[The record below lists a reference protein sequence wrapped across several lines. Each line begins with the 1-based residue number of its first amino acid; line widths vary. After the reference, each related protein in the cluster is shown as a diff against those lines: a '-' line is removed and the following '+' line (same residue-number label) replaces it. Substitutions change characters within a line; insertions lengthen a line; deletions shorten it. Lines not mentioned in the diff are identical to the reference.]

1 MSPARDPLQGE
12 PAGIEVVSTRTFP
25 DDPGPPT
32 SPGLSRG
39 ASASFRLYP
48 LAFRKPSLRA
58 RGRAIRPKEATSR
71 PWGWVR
77 SPYPFTRAPPA
88 CGWKSAPAWTI
99 RTERLG
105 GDYELSVRFSPA
117 WRNLAVAFQQPESVL
132 AREGGRALLCGD
144 FLPAAF
150 WPPDFLLFSPQ
161 PCRTRISP
169 GRTLRYPHCG
179 RSLSDSC
186 PTCVGRE
193 KIGLLAVHARKG
205 WVTCPHPL
213 S

>member
-105 GDYELSVRFSPA
+105 GDYELSVRSSNPKA
-117 WRNLAVAFQQPESVL
+117 
-132 AREGGRALLCGD
+132 
-144 FLPAAF
+144 
-150 WPPDFLLFSPQ
+150 FLLGKEEGRCFVVTFFPRLSGPQ
-161 PCRTRISP
+161 TSSSFLLSRVGHGFLLAEHS
-169 GRTLRYPHCG
+169 GTLIVGGP
-179 RSLSDSC
+179 C
-186 PTCVGRE
+186 PT
-193 KIGLLAVHARKG
+193 AVRRASDAKR
-205 WVTCPHPL
+205 L
-213 S
+213 DF